1 MEKVL
6 STGKKITLRKKK
18 GQHHFIERNLLSTVQ
33 GDGGTNL
40 GGITLTI
47 LVKAVVAVESINGEN
62 VEIPENITGLLEFMA
77 SFEYEEWDELERV
90 VLTPEE
96 KAKLEE
102 AAKNLQESPGSE
114 KE

>member
-18 GQHHFIERNLLSTVQ
+18 GPHHFIERNLLSTVQ
-33 GDGGTNL
+33 GEGGANL

-47 LVKAVVAVESINGEN
+47 LVKAVVAIESVDGEK
-62 VEIPENITGLLEFMA
+62 VKIPEDLTGLLEFMA
-77 SFEYEEWDELERV
+77 SFEYEEWDEVEKV

-102 AAKNLQESPGSE
+102 AAKNSLNSPGSE
-114 KE
+114 TE

>member
-1 MEKVL
+1 MEYTL
-6 STGKKITLRKKK
+6 STGKKIVIRKKK
-18 GQHHFIERNLLSTVQ
+18 GPHHFIERKLLSVVQ
-33 GDGGTNL
+33 GDGGANL
-40 GGITLTI
+40 GGVILTV
-47 LVKAVVAVESINGEN
+47 LVKAVVGIESVNGEK
-62 VEIPENITGLLEFMA
+62 VEIPENLTGILEFMA
-77 SFEYEEWDELERV
+77 SFEYEEWEEVERV